1 MWLRQFELDGFLPML
16 YAVRNHVPMFTG
28 KVVPGTRTDLP
39 QIPESA
45 ADPRGRSPR

>member
-45 ADPRGRSPR
+45 ADPRDS